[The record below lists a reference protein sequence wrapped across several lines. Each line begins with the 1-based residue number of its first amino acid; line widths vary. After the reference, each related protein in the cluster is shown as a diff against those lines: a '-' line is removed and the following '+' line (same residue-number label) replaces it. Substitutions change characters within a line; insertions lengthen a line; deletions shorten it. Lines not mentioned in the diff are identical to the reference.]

1 MRNSDLTN
9 TYVAFKAP
17 LCSTDLLNLNGTTR
31 ITFAERTVQQY
42 KADGMNEEKK
52 EKKKVHFLGLHVRP
66 QSEAKVHSCS
76 LLMFRV

>member
-17 LCSTDLLNLNGTTR
+17 LCSFPALLNLNGTTR
-31 ITFAERTVQQY
+31 ITLAERTVLQY

-52 EKKKVHFLGLHVRP
+52 RK
-66 QSEAKVHSCS
+66 C
-76 LLMFRV
+76 MF